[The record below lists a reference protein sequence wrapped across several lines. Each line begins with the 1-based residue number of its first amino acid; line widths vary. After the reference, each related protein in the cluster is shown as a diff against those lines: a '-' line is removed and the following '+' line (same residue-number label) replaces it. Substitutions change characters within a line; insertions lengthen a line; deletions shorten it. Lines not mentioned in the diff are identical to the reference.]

1 MIKLYFSD
9 IPNRFEDLISAKP
22 GSKKPISV
30 ADKIVILRGVG
41 LRPVNQPLNK
51 DTVVRLD
58 NYIQAALHPEEV
70 FSLMDKVS
78 KKLDDAK
85 GRSNSNSS
93 SIFQSLQGA
102 SLEAKTEALTQLISG
117 NITPTTF
124 KKDLKLSKD
133 IDKVCF
139 IIFLVILYFFVVYFY
154 IFYYF
159 TCTIYFIL

>member
-9 IPNRFEDLISAKP
+9 IPNRFEELISAKP

-30 ADKIVILRGVG
+30 ADKIVVLRGVG
-41 LRPVNQPLNK
+41 LRPLNQPLNK

-58 NYIQAALHPEEV
+58 NYIQAALHPEEI

-85 GRSNSNSS
+85 GRTNSNSS
-93 SIFQSLQGA
+93 SIFQCLQGA

-133 IDKVCF
+133 IDKVCLLLF
-139 IIFLVILYFFVVYFY
+139 FLYYIFLLYIY
-154 IFYYF
+154 I
-159 TCTIYFIL
+159 